1 LHVSPG
7 RSILAGITTSEETT
21 MLSRRRLLRTGAA
34 TVAAAMIARM
44 PRAFAA
50 TYDLVIKGG
59 RVVDPSLGLDAVR
72 DVAIAKGKIAAVG
85 ENLAG
90 DAAETI
96 DAGGK
101 LVVPGLIDIHTH
113 AGRSKEG
120 PAMLLQ
126 DGVTGWVDA
135 GSGGADN
142 IDAIATTARGAPQIG
157 RALVNIART
166 GVISPAGELHDI
178 NMANVALAQGA
189 IARNRDVV
197 VGIKARL
204 SENVA
209 GPNDLEALRRAQE
222 AAAPFGLPV
231 MIHVGQNYSPMRAIL
246 PLLKRGDIVTHV
258 YAPAPNGILD
268 DQGRLFPDVLAARR
282 RGIIFDFGNG
292 TLDHFDWA
300 TVEKATRQGFWPDT
314 FSTDWNTQSRTTGVV
329 DFPNVMSKFFM
340 FGMPLTQVIACATVN
355 AARVFPAFDDRG
367 TLNVGAPADV
377 AILELR
383 EGTFDFVD
391 NYKGTRSGKQR
402 LFPIASVLAGK
413 KTPARA

>member
-1 LHVSPG
+1 
-7 RSILAGITTSEETT
+7 

-34 TVAAAMIARM
+34 TVAAAMIVRM

-50 TYDLVIKGG
+50 TYDVVIKGG
-59 RVVDPSLGLDAVR
+59 RVIDPSLGLDAVR

-85 ENLAG
+85 ENIAG

-142 IDAIATTARGAPQIG
+142 IDTIAATARGAPQIG

-197 VGIKARL
+197 VGVKARL
-204 SENVA
+204 SANVA

-231 MIHVGQNYSPMRAIL
+231 MVHVGQNYSPMRAIL
-246 PLLKRGDIVTHV
+246 PLLKRGDIVTHM

-292 TLDHFDWA
+292 VLDHFDWA

-329 DFPNVMSKFFM
+329 DLPNVMSKFFM
-340 FGMPLTQVIACATVN
+340 FGMPLMQMIACATVN
-355 AARVFPAFDDRG
+355 AARLFPAFDDRG

-383 EGTFDFVD
+383 EGAFEFVD

-413 KTPARA
+413 RTPARA